1 MHRISRRL
9 VSALAL
15 FTMLAFAAPVLAQTG
30 GLRGRVTD
38 DKGQPVEAAV
48 VKIEGK
54 NTARKAEVK
63 TNKKGEY
70 IQIGLFPGDY
80 KITVEKNGLM
90 VSVDGHVGF
99 GDPTPMDIQLKAS
112 TASASPAAAERDA
125 KLRGLF
131 EAGVAATQ
139 AGNYDDA
146 IAKFNETVTMLPTCH
161 VCYYNI
167 GAAYAKKA
175 QAAQGADADPLWA
188 KAEENYKK
196 SVEVKPDYTDGWA
209 ALAALYNQQKKF
221 DLAAAASEKS
231 MGPAGA
237 PGTPGGGG
245 SAPALYNQGVIFWN
259 QNKYNE
265 AKDKFEAATQA
276 DPKYGE
282 AWYRLGMAWMNLG
295 DMGKAVTAFE
305 GYMTADPNGPHAA
318 EVKGAIDALKPKK

>member
-9 VSALAL
+9 VSAMAL
-15 FTMLAFAAPVLAQTG
+15 LTMLAFAAPALAQTG
-30 GLRGRVTD
+30 GLRGKITD
-38 DKGQPVEAAV
+38 DKGQPVEGAI

-54 NTARKAEVK
+54 NTARKAEIK
-63 TNKKGEY
+63 SNKKGDY

-80 KITVEKNGLM
+80 KVTVEKNGLM
-90 VSVDGHVGF
+90 VSMDGHIGF
-99 GDPTPMDIQLKAS
+99 GDPTVMDIQLKAS
-112 TASASPAAAERDA
+112 TATASPAAAERDA
-125 KLRGLF
+125 KLRALF

-175 QAAQGADADPLWA
+175 QAAQGADADALWV
-188 KAEENYKK
+188 KTEENYKK
-196 SVEVKPDYTDGWA
+196 SVELKPDYGDGWG

-221 DLAAAASEKS
+221 DLAAEASEKAT
-231 MGPAGA
+231 GPAGA
-237 PGTPGGGG
+237 AGGPAGGG

-276 DPKYGE
+276 DPKYSE
-282 AWYRLGMAWMNLG
+282 ALYPPRDGVDEPWRHG
-295 DMGKAVTAFE
+295 
-305 GYMTADPNGPHAA
+305 
-318 EVKGAIDALKPKK
+318 